1 MALYLL
7 YYAINLFHEDIE
19 SLSPGGYSGSQ
30 TKRGAV
36 LMMFEKKKRYTI
48 PKTLDQAADL
58 LISDLPPD
66 YRELFS
72 KMDDA
77 DFDLLYETV
86 GGFIL
91 DDFKLWLGNED
102 LLRSCY
108 RGGGKN
114 NDDPAKIILNRVRE
128 KLQEE
133 TGIVIIV

>member
-1 MALYLL
+1 
-7 YYAINLFHEDIE
+7 
-19 SLSPGGYSGSQ
+19 
-30 TKRGAV
+30 
-36 LMMFEKKKRYTI
+36 MMFEKKKRYTI